1 MSRSGTTCDKGSDIA
16 LTRVARL
23 PGARE
28 GCRLGVSATRARTR
42 CPARSNTR
50 FRTRSSITVST
61 PVRLPSLTPTD
72 ASTAD
77 RHVPHSVLRDATGR
91 MAFDIPPREIRDA
104 LSDPATKLWVDI
116 DSTSRHQHAILE
128 KLLRFHPLTIEDT
141 LNPNSRVKLEAYDGY
156 LFMVLRA
163 VRFCDTTTDPYDLE
177 TENLY
182 LYLGAN
188 YVVTVHAG
196 FSQTVSTVSDLI
208 QRSPDLFDRGPA
220 RLAHT
225 ICDTAI
231 DAFFPIL
238 DRVDE
243 FVDGLESRVFERFD
257 ETALHDIFALKRTV
271 LSLRRYLAPQ
281 REIFNVLTN
290 RPSPLL
296 SNDAQL
302 YFRDVYDHVLR
313 INDSLDNFRELLS
326 STLDS
331 YLTQVSNRL
340 GSITKGLSVIATL
353 SVPFVVIS
361 GMWGMNF
368 IEIPLSHYPH
378 GFWVMLVLQLALG
391 VALVAVLRFKKLL

>member
-1 MSRSGTTCDKGSDIA
+1 M
-16 LTRVARL
+16 
-23 PGARE
+23 
-28 GCRLGVSATRARTR
+28 
-42 CPARSNTR
+42 
-50 FRTRSSITVST
+50 
-61 PVRLPSLTPTD
+61 
-72 ASTAD
+72 
-77 RHVPHSVLRDATGR
+77 PHSVLRDSAGR
-91 MAFDIPPREIRDA
+91 LAQDIPPREIRDA
-104 LSDPATKLWVDI
+104 LTNPTTRLWVDI

-128 KLLRFHPLTIEDT
+128 KLFRFHPLTVEDT
-141 LNPNSRVKLEAYDGY
+141 LNPNSRVKIEAYDDY
-156 LFMVLRA
+156 LFIVLRA

-182 LYLGAN
+182 IYLGAN
-188 YVVTVHAG
+188 YVVTVHG
-196 FSQTVSTVSDLI
+196 GYSQTVDTVADLI
-208 QRSPDLFDRGPA
+208 RRSPDLFDRGTA

-225 ICDTAI
+225 ICDTAV

-243 FVDGLESRVFERFD
+243 FVDGLEARVFEHFD
-257 ETALHDIFALKRTV
+257 EKALHDIFALKRTV

-290 RPSPLL
+290 RPTPLL
-296 SNDAQL
+296 PAEAQL

-368 IEIPLSHYPH
+368 ANIPLHEYPY
-378 GFWVMLVLQLALG
+378 GFWVMLVLQLAVG
-391 VALVAVLRFKKLL
+391 IGLVAILRWKKLI

>member
-1 MSRSGTTCDKGSDIA
+1 
-16 LTRVARL
+16 
-23 PGARE
+23 
-28 GCRLGVSATRARTR
+28 
-42 CPARSNTR
+42 
-50 FRTRSSITVST
+50 VST
-61 PVRLPSLTPTD
+61 PARVQSLTPAEAATD
-72 ASTAD
+72 KNIP
-77 RHVPHSVLRDATGR
+77 RSVLRDASGR
-91 MAFDIPPREIRDA
+91 LAYDIPPRDIKDA
-104 LSDPATKLWVDI
+104 LANAATKLWVDI

-128 KLLRFHPLTIEDT
+128 KLFHVHPLTIEDT
-141 LNPNSRVKLEAYDGY
+141 LNPNSRVKIEAYDGY
-156 LFMVLRA
+156 LFVVLRA

-196 FSQTVSTVSDLI
+196 YSQVVDTVSDLVR
-208 QRSPDLFDRGPA
+208 RSPDLIDRGPA

-225 ICDTAI
+225 VCDTAI

-243 FVDGLESRVFERFD
+243 FVDGLESRVFEKFD
-257 ETALHDIFALKRTV
+257 ESALHDIFALKRTV

-296 SNDAQL
+296 PADSQL

-368 IEIPLSHYPH
+368 ADIPLSHWPH

-391 VALVAVLRFKKLL
+391 VLLVAILRWKKLL

>member
-1 MSRSGTTCDKGSDIA
+1 VTT
-16 LTRVARL
+16 
-23 PGARE
+23 P
-28 GCRLGVSATRARTR
+28 TRA
-42 CPARSNTR
+42 
-50 FRTRSSITVST
+50 
-61 PVRLPSLTPTD
+61 PSLTPVDNAPAATD
-72 ASTAD
+72 
-77 RHVPHSVLRDATGR
+77 PHMPRSVMRGSNGR
-91 MAFDIPPREIRDA
+91 LAFDLPPREIRDA
-104 LSDPATKLWVDI
+104 LADPGTKLWVDI
-116 DSTSRHQHAILE
+116 DSSSRHQHAVLE
-128 KLLRFHPLTIEDT
+128 KLFQFHPLTIEDT
-141 LNPNSRVKLEAYDGY
+141 LNPNSRVKIEAYDGF
-156 LFMVLRA
+156 LFIVLRTI
-163 VRFCDTTTDPYDLE
+163 RFCDTTADPYDLE

-182 LYLGAN
+182 IYLGAN
-188 YVVTVHAG
+188 YVVSVHAG
-196 FSQTVSTVSDLI
+196 ESQIVDTVADLVR
-208 QRSPDLFDRGPA
+208 RSPDLFDRGPA

-225 ICDTAI
+225 LCDAAI

-257 ETALHDIFALKRTV
+257 ESALHDIFALKRTV

-281 REIFNVLTN
+281 REIFNVLAN

-296 SNDAQL
+296 PPESQL

-313 INDSLDNFRELLS
+313 INDSLDTFRELLS

-368 IEIPLSHYPH
+368 ERIPLHSYPH
-378 GFWVMLVLQLALG
+378 GFLLMVVIQLVVGIGL
-391 VALVAVLRFKKLL
+391 VALLRWKKLI

>member
-1 MSRSGTTCDKGSDIA
+1 
-16 LTRVARL
+16 
-23 PGARE
+23 
-28 GCRLGVSATRARTR
+28 
-42 CPARSNTR
+42 
-50 FRTRSSITVST
+50 
-61 PVRLPSLTPTD
+61 VR
-72 ASTAD
+72 
-77 RHVPHSVLRDATGR
+77 
-91 MAFDIPPREIRDA
+91 
-104 LSDPATKLWVDI
+104 
-116 DSTSRHQHAILE
+116 
-128 KLLRFHPLTIEDT
+128 
-141 LNPNSRVKLEAYDGY
+141 
-156 LFMVLRA
+156 
-163 VRFCDTTTDPYDLE
+163 
-177 TENLY
+177 
-182 LYLGAN
+182 
-188 YVVTVHAG
+188 
-196 FSQTVSTVSDLI
+196 
-208 QRSPDLFDRGPA
+208 RSPDLFDRGPA

-225 ICDTAI
+225 LCDTAI

-296 SNDAQL
+296 PPESQL

-313 INDSLDNFRELLS
+313 INDSLDTFRELLS

-368 IEIPLSHYPH
+368 GRIPLQGYPH
-378 GFWVMLVLQLALG
+378 GFLLMVILQLALG
-391 VALVAVLRFKKLL
+391 VVLVAILRWKKLL

>member
-1 MSRSGTTCDKGSDIA
+1 MSIPA
-16 LTRVARL
+16 
-23 PGARE
+23 
-28 GCRLGVSATRARTR
+28 SAQ
-42 CPARSNTR
+42 
-50 FRTRSSITVST
+50 
-61 PVRLPSLTPTD
+61 SLTTSEPAATG
-72 ASTAD
+72 
-77 RHVPHSVLRDATGR
+77 RHVPASVFRDANGR
-91 MAFDIPPREIRDA
+91 LSFDIPPREIRDA
-104 LSDPATKLWVDI
+104 LANSETKLWVDI

-141 LNPNSRVKLEAYDGY
+141 LNPNSRVKIEAYDGY
-156 LFMVLRA
+156 LFIVLRA
-163 VRFCDTTTDPYDLE
+163 VRFCDTTADPYDLD

-182 LYLGAN
+182 IYLGAN

-196 FSQTVSTVSDLI
+196 PSQTIETVTDLI
-208 QRSPDLFDRGPA
+208 RRSPDLFERGPA

-225 ICDTAI
+225 ICDTAV

-257 ETALHDIFALKRTV
+257 ESALRDIFALKRTV

-290 RPSPLL
+290 RPTPLL
-296 SNDAQL
+296 PAESQL

-313 INDSLDNFRELLS
+313 INDSLDTFRELLS

-368 IEIPLSHYPH
+368 VEIPLSHYPH
-378 GFWVMLVLQLALG
+378 GFWVMLVLQLVLG
-391 VALVAVLRFKKLL
+391 VALVALLRWKKLL

>member
-1 MSRSGTTCDKGSDIA
+1 VTT
-16 LTRVARL
+16 
-23 PGARE
+23 
-28 GCRLGVSATRARTR
+28 
-42 CPARSNTR
+42 PARAA
-50 FRTRSSITVST
+50 
-61 PVRLPSLTPTD
+61 SLTPTD
-72 ASTAD
+72 TSGLPAD
-77 RHVPHSVLRDATGR
+77 RNNVPHSVLRDAGGR
-91 MAFDIPPREIRDA
+91 LANDIPPREIRDA
-104 LSDPATKLWVDI
+104 LANASTRLWVDI

-128 KLLRFHPLTIEDT
+128 KLFHFHPLTVEDT
-141 LNPNSRVKLEAYDGY
+141 LNPNSRVKIEAYDGY
-156 LFMVLRA
+156 MFIVLRA

-182 LYLGAN
+182 IYLGAN
-188 YVVTVHAG
+188 YVVTVHG
-196 FSQTVSTVSDLI
+196 GYSQTIDTVADLI
-208 QRSPDLFDRGPA
+208 RRSPDIFDRGPA

-225 ICDTAI
+225 ICDTAV

-238 DRVDE
+238 DRVDD
-243 FVDGLESRVFERFD
+243 FIDGLESRVFERFD
-257 ETALHDIFALKRTV
+257 ESALHDIFALKRTV

-290 RPSPLL
+290 RPTPLL
-296 SNDAQL
+296 PSEAQL

-368 IEIPLSHYPH
+368 ARIPLHDSSH
-378 GFWVMLVLQLALG
+378 GFWIMLVLQLAVGIGL
-391 VALVAVLRFKKLL
+391 VALLRWKKLL

>member
-1 MSRSGTTCDKGSDIA
+1 
-16 LTRVARL
+16 
-23 PGARE
+23 
-28 GCRLGVSATRARTR
+28 
-42 CPARSNTR
+42 
-50 FRTRSSITVST
+50 VST
-61 PVRLPSLTPTD
+61 PARAPSLTPTD
-72 ASTAD
+72 ASGAD
-77 RHVPHSVLRDATGR
+77 RHFPRSVLRDAAGR
-91 MAFDIPPREIRDA
+91 LAFDIPPREIKDA
-104 LSDPATKLWVDI
+104 LADAATKLWIDI

-128 KLLRFHPLTIEDT
+128 KLLHFHPLTIEDT
-141 LNPNSRVKLEAYDGY
+141 LNPNSRVKIEAYDGY
-156 LFMVLRA
+156 LFIVLRA

-188 YVVTVHAG
+188 YVVSVHAG
-196 FSQTVSTVSDLI
+196 DSQSIDSVVDLI
-208 QRSPDLFDRGPA
+208 HRSPDLFDRGPA

-243 FVDGLESRVFERFD
+243 FVDGLESRVFQRFD
-257 ETALHDIFALKRTV
+257 ESALHDIFALKRTV

-296 SNDAQL
+296 PAESQL

-313 INDSLDNFRELLS
+313 INDSLDTFRELLS

-368 IEIPLSHYPH
+368 VEIPLSHHAH
-378 GFWVMLVLQLALG
+378 GFWIMLVAQLALG
-391 VALVAVLRFKKLL
+391 IILVAVLRWRKLI

>member
-1 MSRSGTTCDKGSDIA
+1 M
-16 LTRVARL
+16 V
-23 PGARE
+23 
-28 GCRLGVSATRARTR
+28 
-42 CPARSNTR
+42 
-50 FRTRSSITVST
+50 
-61 PVRLPSLTPTD
+61 
-72 ASTAD
+72 
-77 RHVPHSVLRDATGR
+77 RDANGR
-91 MAFDIPPREIRDA
+91 LAHDIPPREIRDA
-104 LSDPATKLWVDI
+104 LADASTKLWVDI

-128 KLLRFHPLTIEDT
+128 KLFRFHPLTIEDT
-141 LNPNSRVKLEAYDGY
+141 LNPNSRVKIEAYEGY
-156 LFMVLRA
+156 LFIVLRA

-182 LYLGAN
+182 IFLGPN
-188 YVVTVHAG
+188 YVVTVHTG
-196 FSQTVSTVSDLI
+196 TSQVIDTVSDLMK
-208 QRSPDLFDRGPA
+208 RSPDLFDRGAA

-225 ICDTAI
+225 VCDTAI

-281 REIFNVLTN
+281 REVFNVLTN
-290 RPSPLL
+290 RPTPLL
-296 SNDAQL
+296 PAESQL

-368 IEIPLSHYPH
+368 ANIPLHANAH
-378 GFWVMLVLQLALG
+378 GFWIMLVLQVALG
-391 VALVAVLRFKKLL
+391 VILVAILRWKKLL

>member
-1 MSRSGTTCDKGSDIA
+1 
-16 LTRVARL
+16 
-23 PGARE
+23 
-28 GCRLGVSATRARTR
+28 
-42 CPARSNTR
+42 
-50 FRTRSSITVST
+50 
-61 PVRLPSLTPTD
+61 
-72 ASTAD
+72 
-77 RHVPHSVLRDATGR
+77 
-91 MAFDIPPREIRDA
+91 
-104 LSDPATKLWVDI
+104 
-116 DSTSRHQHAILE
+116 
-128 KLLRFHPLTIEDT
+128 
-141 LNPNSRVKLEAYDGY
+141 VKIEAYDGF
-156 LFMVLRA
+156 LFIVLRTT
-163 VRFCDTTTDPYDLE
+163 RFCDTTADPYDLE

-182 LYLGAN
+182 IYLGAN
-188 YVVTVHAG
+188 YVVSVHAG
-196 FSQTVSTVSDLI
+196 ESQIVDTVADLI
-208 QRSPDLFDRGPA
+208 RRSPDLFDRGPA

-225 ICDTAI
+225 LCDAAI

-257 ETALHDIFALKRTV
+257 ESALHDIFALKRTV

-281 REIFNVLTN
+281 REIFNVLAN

-296 SNDAQL
+296 PPESQL

-313 INDSLDNFRELLS
+313 INDSLDTFRELLS

-368 IEIPLSHYPH
+368 ERIPLHSYPH
-378 GFWVMLVLQLALG
+378 GFLLMVVIQLALG
-391 VALVAVLRFKKLL
+391 IGLVALLRWKKLI

>member
-1 MSRSGTTCDKGSDIA
+1 
-16 LTRVARL
+16 
-23 PGARE
+23 
-28 GCRLGVSATRARTR
+28 
-42 CPARSNTR
+42 
-50 FRTRSSITVST
+50 VST
-61 PVRLPSLTPTD
+61 PARAPSLTTSEPPAT
-72 ASTAD
+72 D
-77 RHVPHSVLRDATGR
+77 RHVPHSVLRDARGHLT
-91 MAFDIPPREIRDA
+91 FDIPPREIREA
-104 LSDPATKLWVDI
+104 LADSATKLWVDI
-116 DSTSRHQHAILE
+116 DSAIRNQHAILE
-128 KLLRFHPLTIEDT
+128 KLLQFHPLTIEDT
-141 LNPNSRVKLEAYDGY
+141 LNPNSRVKIEAYDGY
-156 LFMVLRA
+156 LFVVLRT
-163 VRFCDTTTDPYDLE
+163 VRFCDTTADPYDLE

-182 LYLGAN
+182 VYLGAN

-196 FSQTVSTVSDLI
+196 PSQIIDTVADLI
-208 QRSPDLFDRGPA
+208 RRSPDLFDRGPA

-225 ICDTAI
+225 LCDTAV

-238 DRVDE
+238 DRLDE

-257 ETALHDIFALKRTV
+257 ESALRDIFALKRTV

-296 SNDAQL
+296 PAESQL

-313 INDSLDNFRELLS
+313 INDSLDTFRELLS

-368 IEIPLSHYPH
+368 VEIPLSHYRH

-391 VALVAVLRFKKLL
+391 VGLVALLRWKKLL

>member
-1 MSRSGTTCDKGSDIA
+1 M
-16 LTRVARL
+16 
-23 PGARE
+23 
-28 GCRLGVSATRARTR
+28 
-42 CPARSNTR
+42 
-50 FRTRSSITVST
+50 
-61 PVRLPSLTPTD
+61 
-72 ASTAD
+72 
-77 RHVPHSVLRDATGR
+77 PHSVLRDAGGR
-91 MAFDIPPREIRDA
+91 LAQNIPPREIRDA
-104 LSDPATKLWVDI
+104 LANASTRLWVDI

-128 KLLRFHPLTIEDT
+128 KLFHFHPLTVEDT
-141 LNPNSRVKLEAYDGY
+141 LNPNSRVKIEAYDGY
-156 LFMVLRA
+156 LFVVLRA
-163 VRFCDTTTDPYDLE
+163 VRFCEDTTDPYDLE

-182 LYLGAN
+182 IYLGAN

-196 FSQTVSTVSDLI
+196 YSQTIDTVADLI
-208 QRSPDLFDRGPA
+208 RRSPDIFDRGPA

-225 ICDTAI
+225 ICDTAV

-238 DRVDE
+238 DRVDD
-243 FVDGLESRVFERFD
+243 FIDGLESRVFERFD
-257 ETALHDIFALKRTV
+257 EGALHDIFALKRTV

-290 RPSPLL
+290 RPTPLL
-296 SNDAQL
+296 PAEAQL

-340 GSITKGLSVIATL
+340 GSITKGLSVVATL

-368 IEIPLSHYPH
+368 ANIPLHDYAH
-378 GFWVMLVLQLALG
+378 GFWIMLVLQLAFGIGL
-391 VALVAVLRFKKLL
+391 VALLKWKKLL

>member
-1 MSRSGTTCDKGSDIA
+1 MTT
-16 LTRVARL
+16 
-23 PGARE
+23 
-28 GCRLGVSATRARTR
+28 
-42 CPARSNTR
+42 PARAS
-50 FRTRSSITVST
+50 
-61 PVRLPSLTPTD
+61 SLTPTD
-72 ASTAD
+72 TSGLPAD
-77 RHVPHSVLRDATGR
+77 RNNIPHSVLRDAGGR
-91 MAFDIPPREIRDA
+91 LANDLPPREIRDA
-104 LSDPATKLWVDI
+104 LATASTRLWVDI

-128 KLLRFHPLTIEDT
+128 KLFHFHPLTVEDT
-141 LNPNSRVKLEAYDGY
+141 LNPNSRVKIEAYDGY
-156 LFMVLRA
+156 MFIVLRA

-182 LYLGAN
+182 IYLGAN

-196 FSQTVSTVSDLI
+196 YSQTIDTVADLI
-208 QRSPDLFDRGPA
+208 RRSPDIFDRGPA

-225 ICDTAI
+225 ICDTAV

-238 DRVDE
+238 DRVDD
-243 FVDGLESRVFERFD
+243 FIDGLESRVFERFD
-257 ETALHDIFALKRTV
+257 ESALHDIFALKRTV

-290 RPSPLL
+290 RPTPLL
-296 SNDAQL
+296 PSDAQL

-368 IEIPLSHYPH
+368 ARIPLHDSPQ
-378 GFWVMLVLQLALG
+378 GFWIMLVLQLSVGIGL
-391 VALVAVLRFKKLL
+391 VALLRWKKLI

>member
-1 MSRSGTTCDKGSDIA
+1 VTT
-16 LTRVARL
+16 
-23 PGARE
+23 
-28 GCRLGVSATRARTR
+28 
-42 CPARSNTR
+42 PARA
-50 FRTRSSITVST
+50 
-61 PVRLPSLTPTD
+61 PSLTPTD
-72 ASTAD
+72 TSGLPAD
-77 RHVPHSVLRDATGR
+77 RNNVPHSVLRDAGGR
-91 MAFDIPPREIRDA
+91 LANDIPPREIRDA
-104 LSDPATKLWVDI
+104 LANASTRLWVDI

-128 KLLRFHPLTIEDT
+128 KLFHFHPLTVEDT
-141 LNPNSRVKLEAYDGY
+141 LNPNSRVKIEAYDGY
-156 LFMVLRA
+156 MFIVLRA

-182 LYLGAN
+182 IYLGAN
-188 YVVTVHAG
+188 YVVTVHG
-196 FSQTVSTVSDLI
+196 GYSQTIDTVADLI
-208 QRSPDLFDRGPA
+208 RRSPDIFDRGPA

-225 ICDTAI
+225 ICDTAV

-238 DRVDE
+238 DRVDD
-243 FVDGLESRVFERFD
+243 FIDGLESRVFERFD
-257 ETALHDIFALKRTV
+257 ESALHDIFALKRTV

-290 RPSPLL
+290 RPTPLL
-296 SNDAQL
+296 PSEAQL

-368 IEIPLSHYPH
+368 ARIPLHDSSH
-378 GFWVMLVLQLALG
+378 GFWIMLVLQLAVGIGL
-391 VALVAVLRFKKLL
+391 VALLRWKKLL

>member
-1 MSRSGTTCDKGSDIA
+1 MSI
-16 LTRVARL
+16 
-23 PGARE
+23 
-28 GCRLGVSATRARTR
+28 
-42 CPARSNTR
+42 PAR
-50 FRTRSSITVST
+50 V
-61 PVRLPSLTPTD
+61 PSLTTSEVPVSD
-72 ASTAD
+72 QPL
-77 RHVPHSVLRDATGR
+77 PHSVLRDTSGR
-91 MAFDIPPREIRDA
+91 IAFDIPPREIRDA
-104 LSDPATKLWVDI
+104 LADSSTKLWIDI
-116 DSTSRHQHAILE
+116 DSVSRHQHAILE
-128 KLLRFHPLTIEDT
+128 KLLHFHPLTIEDT
-141 LNPNSRVKLEAYDGY
+141 LNPNSRVKIEAYDGY
-156 LFMVLRA
+156 LFIVLRA
-163 VRFCDTTTDPYDLE
+163 VRFCDTTDDPYDLD

-188 YVVTVHAG
+188 FVVTVHAG
-196 FSQTVSTVSDLI
+196 PSQTIDTVADLI
-208 QRSPDLFDRGPA
+208 RRSPDIFDRGPA

-257 ETALHDIFALKRTV
+257 ESALRDIFALKRMV

-290 RPSPLL
+290 RPTPLL
-296 SNDAQL
+296 PAESQL

-313 INDSLDNFRELLS
+313 INDSLDTFRELLS

-368 IEIPLSHYPH
+368 VEIPLSHYPH

-391 VALVAVLRFKKLL
+391 VALVAVLRWKKLL